1 MAINKKLIHFNT
13 KVNFNTQLQSGN
25 ILDTSIVFIKETK
38 EIWTHGQLYPCPLS
52 LEEITTLLSK
62 KVDKVTGKSLVSDSE
77 IEKLLGL
84 PNNAEL
90 NNLINT
96 AKAAGDNAQSDLNA
110 HKQNKSNP
118 HEVTKAQVG
127 LGNVTNDAQVK
138 RSEMG
143 VANGVATLDAD
154 GKVPAAQLPSYVDDI
169 VDVYAT
175 YSKSDTGVLSN
186 IVLYSDAAKT
196 KIVTGEAG
204 KIYQNVAAGEPSYQF
219 RYTGTVFAQTGAS
232 SLIIGEVAGTA
243 QDGAKGKANTDN
255 LAKVMGTSLSH
266 IKDTDNVTTAADK
279 VSINYECYSGD
290 QYGATGTA
298 HTVDLPVA
306 TTEKA
311 GVMSAADKVKL
322 EGVGT
327 AITDEINK
335 LDATATS
342 TDGTNVQVKVT
353 EVDGKVTAVNITKD
367 ETAKNADLTA
377 EVTRATTA
385 EGTIQTAL
393 ENQIEVVYN
402 STIQTEHG
410 NVGDVVFVDK
420 ESEVI
425 TAVPKELIKDIDPER
440 YEPIGIVV
448 VPSNHNMYGTE
459 ECGIIAL
466 HCLSARTPDTGCSG
480 DDAEDIA
487 YGTGVLPDDLPKVEY
502 WNSSGE
508 LSEGRNYKD
517 DVWTTNDPDNNPVF
531 PKEKEEGDFS
541 VDRRTRFIADPTLG
555 YKNLGFRK
563 YTSPYDAQLKSNLK
577 YINNVYPHGDSIF
590 SGKAYNKKILDTLV
604 DETWKTASAITDT
617 DFPLIKSAW
626 RYHTIGTKQ
635 GDWYVPSV
643 LEIGYLLNRNVT
655 ITNSAIELENLYNAR
670 FAGSPEPIWSVTAC
684 NNPSKAEFVYGQ
696 GGAVQED
703 RANAHFA
710 IAFTTMK
717 LSYTETLKDRLNR
730 LEKRARI
737 PEGGSD
743 QQVLVWDYEGH
754 AKWEDINKVLPLDT
768 ISYGVEWDINVADP
782 HLARIGNPELHK
794 TLPIQSKL
802 RGCVAKGSEIQYWLD
817 PEDWNYR
824 ADRDRKYAID
834 AGISSVENS
843 TDLLIRKG
851 MFPLPKVVVGDSVM
865 ISVMR
870 PQENNPTEYIHTDLG
885 RGVVIQEYIAEEF
898 PSPSYPQGK
907 PGQPMKVRLDKPIE
921 EGTNT
926 DGTLTFTLVSRLDG
940 YDGTVKV
947 YVPEFYIKSFI
958 NGDKRQ
964 VRISETRPNSTW
976 TKQPACL
983 VDAYRCTVLNT
994 VPENMGY
1001 LSTLPVDSAVSIVNT
1016 STYCRGGG
1024 NRSANDAYL
1033 ETEPF
1038 RSDLCKPR
1046 TNMSRAIMRTYSR
1059 NAGSEILS
1067 YDQYKNIFYW
1077 LYVIEYAN
1085 FNCQEAFNS
1094 SLTEEGYHQGG
1105 MGAGVTTWDGGSLSS
1120 YNGHYP
1126 LTPCGYLNEFGNGTG
1141 IKEMTARTKTFQ
1153 VPRWR
1158 GFDNPFGDI
1167 WTNLDGI
1174 IIQGDAEG
1182 NQQTVYT
1189 TTDPNNY
1196 GDNESAKNAMEI
1208 AGHEIYQS
1216 GYTKEFDLGDAAHI
1230 IPESVGGDTTKY
1242 KCDSHWTASEDT
1254 SLRTLF
1260 VGGSADNSASAGL
1273 GHFYSI
1279 LGVSSSDAHV
1289 GFRSVS
1295 LIS

>member
-1 MAINKKLIHFNT
+1 MAINKKFIRFRTLENYQREY
-13 KVNFNTQLQSGN
+13 NAGN
-25 ILDTSIVFIKETK
+25 ILPKSICFCADAKAIYLNGEQFSINSLYNLEQLLESGTELASTDHLDEAVVKLYNNIKLIQEDIENVENEHTELAKIVKLLASEIADLETDLK
-38 EIWTHGQLYPCPLS
+38 
-52 LEEITTLLSK
+52 EEIAT
-62 KVDKVTGKSLVSDSE
+62 
-77 IEKLLGL
+77 
-84 PNNAEL
+84 NAEITSAAL
-90 NNLINT
+90 NDLNTNLKALKNQVEEQKIPTIIHDPVKTNVLTLSET
-96 AKAAGDNAQSDLNA
+96 AKA
-110 HKQNKSNP
+110 HNK
-118 HEVTKAQVG
+118 EV
-127 LGNVTNDAQVK
+127 L
-138 RSEMG
+138 
-143 VANGVATLDAD
+143 
-154 GKVPAAQLPSYVDDI
+154 
-169 VDVYAT
+169 
-175 YSKSDTGVLSN
+175 DTGYIGPVVIIN
-186 IVLYSDAAKT
+186 NNNE
-196 KIVTGEAG
+196 KI
-204 KIYQNVAAGEPSYQF
+204 S
-219 RYTGTVFAQTGAS
+219 TGTIFTAEKLNTDGAS
-232 SLIIGEVAGTA
+232 GVRIVYNCPYVEVIDQYTKKENYQYTQDWFGDIGNYHFNGILYYTTQSISLDSTERQNTA
-243 QDGAKGKANTDN
+243 VDGNILYISNDYDPRKDAVN
-255 LAKVMGTSLSH
+255 LA
-266 IKDTDNVTTAADK
+266 
-279 VSINYECYSGD
+279 
-290 QYGATGTA
+290 
-298 HTVDLPVA
+298 
-306 TTEKA
+306 TE
-311 GVMSAADKVKL
+311 GL
-322 EGVGT
+322 
-327 AITDEINK
+327 
-335 LDATATS
+335 
-342 TDGTNVQVKVT
+342 
-353 EVDGKVTAVNITKD
+353 
-367 ETAKNADLTA
+367 
-377 EVTRATTA
+377 
-385 EGTIQTAL
+385 
-393 ENQIEVVYN
+393 VYN

-448 VPSNHNMYGTE
+448 VPSNHNMYGTG

-466 HCLSARTPDTGCSG
+466 HCLSARTPDTGCFG

-517 DVWTTNDPDNNPVF
+517 DVWTTNDPNNNPVF
-531 PKEKEEGDFS
+531 PKENEEGDFS
-541 VDRRTRFIADPTLG
+541 VDRRTRFVADPTLD
-555 YKNLGFRK
+555 YKNSGFRK

-643 LEIGYLLNRNVT
+643 LEIGYLLNRTVT

-696 GGAVQED
+696 GRALQEA

-782 HLARIGNPELHK
+782 HLTRIGNPELHK

-824 ADRDRKYAID
+824 ADRDRKYAGDSI
-834 AGISSVENS
+834 ISSVENS
-843 TDLLIRKG
+843 TDILIRKG
-851 MFPLPKVVVGDSVM
+851 MLELPKVVVGDSVM
-865 ISVMR
+865 VSVMR
-870 PQENNPTEYIHTDLG
+870 PQENNPIEYIHTDLG
-885 RGVVIQEYIAEEF
+885 RGVVIQEYIAGEY
-898 PSPSYPQGK
+898 PSPSNPQGK

-926 DGTLTFTLVSRLDG
+926 SGTLTFTLVSRLDG

-983 VDAYRCTVLNT
+983 VDAYKCTVLNT

-1001 LSTLPVDSAVSIVNT
+1001 LSTLPVDSVVSIVNT
-1016 STYCRGGG
+1016 STYCRGGS
-1024 NRSANDAYL
+1024 NRTDYDQYL
-1033 ETEPF
+1033 ETDPF
-1038 RSDLCKPR
+1038 KTDLGKPISNKYKSRTVMR
-1046 TNMSRAIMRTYSR
+1046 TNARK
-1059 NAGSEILS
+1059 AGSELLS

-1077 LYVIEYAN
+1077 LYVVEYAN
-1085 FNCQEAFNS
+1085 FNCQEAFNAD
-1094 SLTEEGYHQGG
+1094 LTDEGYKQGG
-1105 MGAGVTTWDGGSLSS
+1105 LGAGVTTINSAHWNY
-1120 YNGHYP
+1120 YNGYYS
-1126 LTPCGYLNEFGNGTG
+1126 LTPCGYCNELGNGTG
-1141 IKEMTARTKTFQ
+1141 LKTMTVVTPTTSGGDPTQTYNFS

-1158 GFDNPFGDI
+1158 GFDNPFGDV

-1174 IIQGDAEG
+1174 IIQGDAAG
-1182 NQQTVYT
+1182 NPKTVYT

-1196 GDNESAKNAMEI
+1196 GDNEAAKNAMEI
-1208 AGHEIYQS
+1208 AGHEIHQD

-1242 KCDSHWTASEDT
+1242 KCDYHWAGSKNT
-1254 SLRTLF
+1254 SLRTLL
-1260 VGGSADNSASAGL
+1260 VGGVADHGAGAGL
-1273 GHFYSI
+1273 GHFYSQD
-1279 LGVSSSDAHV
+1279 GVSQSQTHV